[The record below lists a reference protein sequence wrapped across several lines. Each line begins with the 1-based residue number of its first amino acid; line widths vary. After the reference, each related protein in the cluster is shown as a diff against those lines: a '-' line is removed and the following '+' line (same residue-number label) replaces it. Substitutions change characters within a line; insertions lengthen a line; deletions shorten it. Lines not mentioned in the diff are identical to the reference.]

1 MTDSRAKGL
10 ELTPGSACPEEQ
22 ERGGSNPDGESVQD
36 DDKIVVERF
45 IKDNDQ
51 FAFEVIVKK
60 YQRMVYYLALKMV
73 GNHQDADE
81 VAQKTFLSVYK
92 NLARF
97 EGRSSLKTWIFRIAM
112 NYSKNLIRDRAR
124 HDGEEVTERVGSL
137 ESAVEDRI
145 ENVQRRRLVREAMAS
160 LPPRQKEVLEM
171 RAFGNLSFAEIA
183 QSVGI
188 STSAAKVNYHYAV
201 KALKSLL
208 ANLGEGSA

>member
-1 MTDSRAKGL
+1 MKTPRPELL
-10 ELTPGSACPEEQ
+10 ELLVEARCPVNSDETAA
-22 ERGGSNPDGESVQD
+22 PVGESVQD
-36 DDKIVVERF
+36 DDKILVQRVIEEG
-45 IKDNDQ
+45 DS

-73 GNHQDADE
+73 GNHHDADE

-92 NLARF
+92 NVARF

-124 HDGEEVTERVGSL
+124 HEGDEVTERVAAA
-137 ESAVEDRI
+137 ESQVEERI
-145 ENVQRRRLVREAMAS
+145 ENSQRRRIVREAMKN

-183 QSVGI
+183 DSVGI

-208 ANLGEGSA
+208 ANLGESRA

>member
-1 MTDSRAKGL
+1 M
-10 ELTPGSACPEEQ
+10 
-22 ERGGSNPDGESVQD
+22 QD
-36 DDKIVVERF
+36 DDKILVQRF
-45 IKDNDQ
+45 IDEADQ

-73 GNHQDADE
+73 GNHHDADE
-81 VAQKTFLSVYK
+81 VGQKTFLSVYK

-124 HDGEEVTERVGSL
+124 HEGEEVTERAAAM
-137 ESAVEDRI
+137 ESTVEDRI
-145 ENVQRRRLVREAMAS
+145 ENGQRRRIVREAMEN

-183 QSVGI
+183 QTVGI

-208 ANLGEGSA
+208 ANLREGNA